1 MKCLCGCGKD
11 VAPGRKFISG
21 HNLRCLKRTKLHRQR
36 ISESLKKAWKIK
48 RKRLP
53 VGSTN
58 HDSYGY
64 VRVKVIEGHGPWKK
78 QHTLVME
85 EHLGRQLK
93 KGEVIH
99 HIDGN
104 KKNNRLDNLY
114 LCNRKEHS
122 KIERSAEALVK
133 ELYQLGII
141 NFNREDGCYVLA
153 T

>member
-1 MKCLCGCGKD
+1 
-11 VAPGRKFISG
+11 
-21 HNLRCLKRTKLHRQR
+21 
-36 ISESLKKAWKIK
+36 
-48 RKRLP
+48 
-53 VGSTN
+53 
-58 HDSYGY
+58 
-64 VRVKVIEGHGPWKK
+64 
-78 QHTLVME
+78 ME